1 MCAREQDAAG
11 DFGAQPAVGRFRHGI
26 LKALTTPSQNIFR
39 FRLDKPKKIE
49 YCGSVSKINRDTEA
63 VANQIDDIDARILEL
78 LQERGRM
85 KRNAVADEVGLSVS
99 AVSERMRKLEDR
111 GVIEGYCAIV
121 DPKRLRFDI
130 TAFIRASVDGS
141 EHYADFVD
149 RIQKMGEVLELHSIT
164 GEGSHVMKIRTKNTT
179 TLERFLSR

>member
-1 MCAREQDAAG
+1 
-11 DFGAQPAVGRFRHGI
+11 
-26 LKALTTPSQNIFR
+26 
-39 FRLDKPKKIE
+39 
-49 YCGSVSKINRDTEA
+49 

-164 GEGSHVMKIRTKNTT
+164 GEGSHVMKVRTKNTT
-179 TLERFLSR
+179 TLERFLSRVQALPGVTGTTTSIVLSTFKETRTLPTEPMELYDYNDAS